1 MFLSILKISG
11 ELFIF
16 QQDSAQ
22 VHTARETMC
31 FLACILRQMLTDSNI
46 SQRSVA
52 TGLRC
57 GGIVNYHFS
66 ANLRPNKPVKEFL
79 KSLRLDELAAMS
91 FVVYF
96 FGNSDFTEG
105 GDLSSLA

>member
-1 MFLSILKISG
+1 
-11 ELFIF
+11 
-16 QQDSAQ
+16 
-22 VHTARETMC
+22 
-31 FLACILRQMLTDSNI
+31 MLTDSNI

-66 ANLRPNKPVKEFL
+66 ANLRPNKPAKEFL
-79 KSLRLDELAAMS
+79 KSSRLDELAAMS

-96 FGNSDFTEG
+96 FGTQRQFHRG
-105 GDLSSLA
+105 W